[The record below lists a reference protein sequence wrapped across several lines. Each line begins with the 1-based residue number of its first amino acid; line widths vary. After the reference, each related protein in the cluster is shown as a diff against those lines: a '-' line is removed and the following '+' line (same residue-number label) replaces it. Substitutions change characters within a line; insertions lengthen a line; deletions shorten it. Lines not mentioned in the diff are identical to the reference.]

1 MIKGGTFLFLAIKEM
16 KHAKLRFAMI
26 GLIIMLIA
34 WLVFILSGLGNGLSS
49 LAAATMKN
57 IDADYFIYEEGTGGK
72 IVKTKITGDIQEEVL
87 KMDGVEG
94 SALFGQSTVVI
105 LNESNTETNEKV
117 DVALLGVEAGNFIEP
132 TVIEGSQL
140 DPAKPLGVLADS
152 SLKNKGFKLGDTLT
166 ITSSTL
172 EVEIIGFVQGET
184 FNHLSTL
191 FTNLHIWQYYA
202 FAAPGSSNG
211 LFNAVH
217 AIALQGKNIDPIQI
231 NETFDNI
238 ETITHRDAVMGMPG
252 YKEES
257 STIYLM
263 LTFLMVIS
271 AIIIAVFFYVFILQ
285 KTQQFGVMKAIGAS
299 DRFIKNTIIAQVF
312 VLALISIVAGIILT
326 YATALILPSA
336 MPFHLD
342 FGTVLLYGALL
353 LVISMLGS
361 IISARRI
368 SKIDPLTALGRVE

>member
-1 MIKGGTFLFLAIKEM
+1 MFLAIKEM

-57 IDADYFIYEEGTGGK
+57 IEADYFIYEEGTGGK
-72 IVKTKITGDIQEEVL
+72 IVKTKITGEIKEDVL
-87 KMDGVEG
+87 KIDGVEDA
-94 SALFGQSTVVI
+94 ALLGQSTVVV
-105 LNESNTETNEKV
+105 TNEQNTDSTEKI
-117 DVALLGVEAGNFIEP
+117 DVALLGIEAGEFIEP
-132 TVIEGSQL
+132 TVIEGVQL

-152 SLKNKGFKLGDTLT
+152 SLKKKGFKLGDKLT

-172 EVEIIGFVQGET
+172 EVEIIGFVEGET
-184 FNHLSTL
+184 FNHMSTL
-191 FTNLHIWQYYA
+191 FANLHIWQYYA

-217 AIALQGKNIDPIQI
+217 TIALQGKKINPAQIDAA
-231 NETFDNI
+231 FDHI
-238 ETITHRDAVMGMPG
+238 ETITHADAVMGMPG

-263 LTFLMVIS
+263 LAFLMIIS

-312 VLALISIVAGIILT
+312 VLSLISIVTGIVLT
-326 YATALILPSA
+326 YATALALPSA
-336 MPFHLD
+336 MPFTLD
-342 FGTVLLYGALL
+342 FGTVLLYGRLL
-353 LVISMLGS
+353 LIISVLGS
-361 IISARRI
+361 VISARRI